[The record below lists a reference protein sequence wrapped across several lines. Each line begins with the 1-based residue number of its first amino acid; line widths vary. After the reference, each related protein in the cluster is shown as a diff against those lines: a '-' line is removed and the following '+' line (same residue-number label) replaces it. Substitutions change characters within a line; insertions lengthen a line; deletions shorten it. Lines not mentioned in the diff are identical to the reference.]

1 MLRISRQL
9 LRNILEMRCAVIT
22 REIIN
27 DHCCIRRKEQC
38 VCPSTK
44 FFLCKRLSNSQSWAQ
59 ENLYRNLFGHFPDYW
74 RRQTERRYESRRWKH
89 RRILRRLLR
98 LKCFQARMGRHGEYA
113 SRDNHSSCEHS
124 DRPLRSPWLSPQYGE
139 EHANVHCSVN
149 RLNQC
154 GRDWKRTSKAATTFN
169 ATTNMQTENQG
180 EKTEQCRHGNPSAS
194 RCKNCEKSYC
204 RFDCD
209 CNHQDFQRIKVQLK
223 NW

>member
-194 RCKNCEKSYC
+194 RCKNCEKSHC